1 MDEQAEVEPE
11 HCMKQLA
18 GFGRSDHFGPQL
30 EAGNTKH
37 AHAKQAEFPQKVGA
51 EVPGRN
57 LM

>member
-1 MDEQAEVEPE
+1 
-11 HCMKQLA
+11 MKQLA

-51 EVPGRN
+51 EVPGKN
-57 LM
+57 LV